1 MDKVQNSS
9 FTASVSVLPFCTSK
23 VVMMSLAGRT
33 RNCCISV
40 TPFLFASILVHLKGT
55 QNSSFLFVV
64 PVSLN
69 QWAIGLIFSTDGVS
83 TFLLL
88 ENVPLTKGQGMEGDE
103 KLTRVIELS
112 VNSLL

>member
-1 MDKVQNSS
+1 M
-9 FTASVSVLPFCTSK
+9 
-23 VVMMSLAGRT
+23 
-33 RNCCISV
+33 
-40 TPFLFASILVHLKGT
+40 
-55 QNSSFLFVV
+55 V